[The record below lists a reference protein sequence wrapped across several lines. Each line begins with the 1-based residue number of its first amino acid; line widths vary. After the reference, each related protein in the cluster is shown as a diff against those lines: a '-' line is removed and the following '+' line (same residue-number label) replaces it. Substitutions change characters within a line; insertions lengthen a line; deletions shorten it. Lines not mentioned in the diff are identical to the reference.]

1 MALTQ
6 AAPPRKQGRPSPFNE
21 VLIKVIKIC
30 TKIRTYSNNIYI
42 YIKNKN
48 KTCLTALVFSKNTGL
63 IIDSY
68 KNIVV
73 CDREAV
79 RYKWSPP
86 RKTPSGIVCEILSRR
101 HVNQT
106 HGKIKKK
113 GKICSNY
120 FCTAGSTLKEL
131 YIIIICSILDVFI
144 CH

>member
-1 MALTQ
+1 M
-6 AAPPRKQGRPSPFNE
+6 
-21 VLIKVIKIC
+21 
-30 TKIRTYSNNIYI
+30 Y
-42 YIKNKN
+42 KN
-48 KTCLTALVFSKNTGL
+48 KTCLTALVFSKNIGL

-79 RYKWSPP
+79 SYKWSPP
-86 RKTPSGIVCEILSRR
+86 RKTLSGIVCEVLSRR

-106 HGKIKKK
+106 HGKIIKKK

-120 FCTAGSTLKEL
+120 FCTADSTSLKEL
-131 YIIIICSILDVFI
+131 YIIIICSILDIFI